1 MAWVARKQ
9 VVAGLGG
16 RRGGGSLSRSS
27 PETWQCERGAAVGQ
41 GAQGACQ
48 PVDTKWTER
57 GGSLSRSSP
66 ETWQCERGAAVGQ
79 GAQGACQPVDTKW
92 TEIFTLIFIVG
103 KNVPQ
108 RREEAP
114 ANSRCWRW

>member
-9 VVAGLGG
+9 VVAGQGWAGLGG
-16 RRGGGSLSRSS
+16 R
-27 PETWQCERGAAVGQ
+27 
-41 GAQGACQ
+41 
-48 PVDTKWTER
+48 R